1 MLGYTVEAMIRDL
14 LKERIR
20 EALGPDAEVQL
31 DVPSSEQFGDFST
44 NVALI
49 EAKKTGKNSRE
60 LAQELADRIELG
72 REIDRVEVAGPGF
85 INFYLKPGYVA
96 SLLPQAL
103 EESFG
108 RNQAEQP
115 EKINVEFISANP
127 TGPLT
132 MGNAR
137 GGFTGDVLARTL
149 GFLGHRPTKEYYF
162 NDAGTQIGR
171 LVESVKVA
179 AKIGDVAE
187 VDREY
192 RGDYI
197 ENLGLRLKDDPALR
211 GLADEELGH
220 WLTEQIL
227 TEHIQGAIERAGI
240 SFDEWFNEKEL
251 VSSGATERAF
261 ERLRS
266 LGLLEEREGATWL
279 LSKELGDERDRV
291 LRKSNGDITYL
302 GNDVAY
308 HLNILEERGFDRAIK
323 VWGADHAG
331 QIPSLA
337 LTMKKLLPD
346 KELDFVVV
354 QWVRLIKHG
363 QEFKMSKRAGTYVTM
378 DELLELIG
386 GERPQDVA
394 RWFFISRSHDTHMDF
409 DLDLAR
415 ERSEKNPVYY
425 VQYAH
430 ARISG
435 ILEKA
440 GEAGDADVSALTE
453 PEETALIKKLLEFP
467 EVAAEA
473 GRGPEYPIHKLAFY
487 AHDLATAFHKFYHE
501 HRVLEAEGQL
511 RAARLQL
518 IRAME
523 VTLKKLLTELIGVA
537 APERM

>member
-1 MLGYTVEAMIRDL
+1 MIRDL
-14 LKERIR
+14 LKTRIQETLGSHR
-20 EALGPDAEVQL
+20 EVHL

-44 NVALI
+44 NAALV
-49 EAKKTGKNSRE
+49 EAGKTGKNPRE
-60 LAQELADRIELG
+60 LAQELADGIELG
-72 REIDRVEVAGPGF
+72 HEIERVEVAGPGF

-96 SLLPQAL
+96 SLLPQVL
-103 EESFG
+103 EEGFG
-108 RNQAEQP
+108 RDQAAKP
-115 EKINVEFISANP
+115 EKVNVEFISANP

-179 AKIGDVAE
+179 AKIGAVAE

-227 TEHIQGAIERAGI
+227 TEHIRGAIERAGI

-266 LGLLEEREGATWL
+266 LGLLGEREGATWL
-279 LSKELGDERDRV
+279 LSKKLGDERNRV

-308 HLNILEERGFDRAIK
+308 HLNILEERRFDRAIK

-337 LTMKKLLPD
+337 LTMKKLLPE
-346 KELDFVVV
+346 KELDFVIV
-354 QWVRLIKHG
+354 QWVRLIKDG
-363 QEFKMSKRAGTYVTM
+363 QEFTMSKRAGTYVTVDDLL
-378 DELLELIG
+378 DEIG
-386 GERPQDVA
+386 GDRPAEVA

-430 ARISG
+430 ARIAG
-435 ILEKA
+435 ILRHSSSQQPVAGSQGDPDWSLLGEK
-440 GEAGDADVSALTE
+440 
-453 PEETALIKKLLEFP
+453 EETALIKKLLEFP
-467 EVAAEA
+467 DVVAEA

-487 AHDLATAFHKFYHE
+487 AQDLAGAFHRFYHE
-501 HRVLEAEGQL
+501 HRILEAEGEL

-518 IRAME
+518 VRATE